1 MYKAKSINISSLIS
15 VVPDNKIIIDD
26 ERKLYSWTDD
36 QLKKIKLNIGIQERR
51 ITKKD
56 ETTFNLMHHAADK
69 IFNQTNLSPEAIDA
83 IICVTQTPDYLQ
95 PGNSFL
101 IHNSFN
107 FRKDILTLDINSG
120 CSGFVN
126 GLSQAS
132 ALINNFQMKKIL
144 LLCGDTISK
153 LVDKNDQSVA
163 PLFGDAA
170 SCMLIEPS
178 DKSIDFFSFGTDG
191 SGYESLIVKDKGFK
205 NLNSMKPPSLYMN
218 GNKVMLFSIT
228 EEPKDVLNLLKYS
241 KLDVEDIDYFVM
253 HQANKYIL
261 KNIAKRIKIPMDKFL
276 HNSFSSFG
284 NTSSTSIPLAISN
297 DLNTSIENK
306 EIKFLLSG
314 FGVGLSWI
322 SIINTSTIKYCPKPE
337 ILK

>member
-1 MYKAKSINISSLIS
+1 MYSAKSINISSIVT
-15 VVPDNKIIIDD
+15 VVPDNRIIIDD
-26 ERKLYSWTDD
+26 ERNLYSWTDD
-36 QLKKIKLNIGIQERR
+36 QLKKIKLNIGINERR
-51 ITKKD
+51 VTSNNQ
-56 ETTFNLMHHAADK
+56 TTFDLMQHAADK
-69 IFNQTNLSPEAIDA
+69 MFFGLSIDPSEVDA

-101 IHNSFN
+101 IHSSFS

-132 ALINNFQMKKIL
+132 ALINNYKMKKVL

-153 LVDKNDQSVA
+153 LVNRNDQGVA

-170 SCMLIEPS
+170 SCILIEPS
-178 DKSIDFFSFGTDG
+178 DEGLDFFSFGTDG
-191 SGYESLIVKDKGFK
+191 SGHESLIVKDRGFRH
-205 NLNSMKPPSLYMN
+205 LSSEKPPILSMN

-228 EEPKDVLNLLKYS
+228 EEPKDVLKLLDYS
-241 KLDVEDIDYFVM
+241 QLEIEDIDYFVM

-261 KNIAKRIKIPMDKFL
+261 NNIAKRIKIPMNKFL
-276 HNSFSSFG
+276 HDSFSLYG
-284 NTSSTSIPLAISN
+284 NTSSASIPLAISN

-306 EIKFLLSG
+306 ETKFLLSG

-322 SIINTSTIKYCPKPE
+322 SIVNTSILRHCPEP
-337 ILK
+337 IIIS

>member
-15 VVPDNKIIIDD
+15 VIPDTKIIIDE

-36 QLKKIKLNIGIQERR
+36 QLKKIKQNIGIQERR
-51 ITKKD
+51 VTKKGI
-56 ETTFNLMHHAADK
+56 TSFNLMHHSAK
-69 IFNQTNLSPEAIDA
+69 KLFNQTNLNPEEVDA

-101 IHNSFN
+101 IHNSFS
-107 FRKDILTLDINSG
+107 FRKNILTLDINSG

-132 ALINNFQMKKIL
+132 ALINNYQMKKII

-178 DKSIDFFSFGTDG
+178 NKGEDFFSFGTDG
-191 SGYESLIVKDKGFK
+191 SGYESLIVKDGGFK
-205 NLNSMKPPSLYMN
+205 NLNSIQPPSLHMN

-228 EEPKDVLNLLKYS
+228 EEPKDVLSLLEYS
-241 KLDVEDIDYFVM
+241 RLSIDDIDYFVM

-261 KNIAKRIKIPMDKFL
+261 NNIAKRIKIPANKFL
-276 HNSFSSFG
+276 NSSFSNYG
-284 NTSSTSIPLAISN
+284 NTSSVSIPLAISN

-314 FGVGLSWI
+314 FGVGLSWT
-322 SIINTSTIKYCPKPE
+322 SIINSSIIKNCPEPI